1 MEIFRG
7 TSAQVLE
14 IWNGRFED
22 FVESHV
28 SAVDSGVQECWL
40 MRDELNGKLMGEL
53 HILWDKP
60 EDPDYADGK
69 DKAYLMAFRIHEE
82 YQGKGYGTMLVNR
95 VLDRIRERG
104 FTKATIGADDY
115 DPKLQP
121 MYKKWGF
128 TKEIKRDSFDYQY
141 EGKTVTCTFLLL
153 EKSPL

>member
-1 MEIFRG
+1 
-7 TSAQVLE
+7 
-14 IWNGRFED
+14 
-22 FVESHV
+22 
-28 SAVDSGVQECWL
+28 
-40 MRDELNGKLMGEL
+40 
-53 HILWDKP
+53 
-60 EDPDYADGK
+60 
-69 DKAYLMAFRIHEE
+69 MAFRIHEE
-82 YQGKGYGTMLVNR
+82 YQGKGYGTMLMNR